1 VSAPTVKR
9 RLTPHRHKTVVE
21 NDDYAAFTCHVL
33 AAHGRRIAR
42 GDIEGLTTLAA
53 LAHEVDQAMT
63 TAVHGLHTLGYSW
76 AEIAHR
82 LDITRQAAHQRWA
95 GSIP

>member
-1 VSAPTVKR
+1 MTAPTVKL

-21 NDDYAAFTCHVL
+21 NDDYAAFTRRVL

-42 GDIEGLTTLAA
+42 GDIEGLATLAA

-63 TAVHGLHTLGYSW
+63 TAVRGLHALGYSW

-95 GSIP
+95 GSAP